1 MGRRFLP
8 TRGFASTRRLEAV
21 VGLLIALLAASPAAP
36 AKQTPGART
45 AHEDVVVTA
54 ERVPEARESIPAAV
68 SVLTREQID
77 RLPAENLAELLRF
90 LPGFHVH
97 FGADVGG
104 VPMVSSRGFFGGG
117 EAEYVQLLVDGVP
130 VGDVESGLADWKR
143 FRAADIER
151 IEALRGPA
159 SALYGDTALGG
170 LIQVFTR
177 RDLAPGPTGEVSV
190 SGGSFGSAA
199 ADAGGRFALGS
210 SRVGVSAS
218 ATTTEGFRQHSAAR
232 EGGADLSVHVP
243 AATGQWSF
251 ALSGSTRDRRE
262 PGPRTAGELEGDR
275 FESDPMFRFD
285 REETRRG
292 RISATWRREIGPIP
306 TRALLYAA
314 SRNTDLTRTL
324 LIAAGVGDRIFRSV
338 ATGAVGGSLESEK
351 SFRLGRGEAR
361 ASAGIDAARERLET
375 AYRAVKDE
383 GERGAEVARV
393 SGRRDRFALFVTG
406 AWEPLPRLRV
416 TAGTRWDSIR
426 DDFGRTAGGGSS
438 RSAWSPRVGV
448 NVRVG
453 KGDDPPLSL
462 FVQASRAFK
471 APTLDQLFDPRPF
484 PDFSGGTFRISSA
497 LLRPQRAKTVEAG
510 ISRRDGRSS
519 IEIVVYRTE
528 VDDEIDFDTAT
539 FRYAN
544 IGRTLHHGVEA
555 AASFC
560 GRCRVSPSLSYSWN
574 RTEPLEGEN
583 RGRQLK
589 NVPEHLFRPGIAAA
603 LPGRVQVEA
612 LATILTGRY
621 LDDGNRIPL
630 EDAAVFDLRLV
641 REFRRWK
648 ARVDLLNVTDRRW
661 EEVGLALPDLQG
673 NLVPYYFPAAGFAA
687 RVGMEWSF
695 Q

>member
-1 MGRRFLP
+1 LI
-8 TRGFASTRRLEAV
+8 
-21 VGLLIALLAASPAAP
+21 GLLVVLLAASPATP
-36 AKQTPGART
+36 TPQNPGAPT
-45 AHEDVVVTA
+45 ARESVVVTA

-68 SVLTREQID
+68 SVLTREQIE

-143 FRAADIER
+143 IRAADVER
-151 IEALRGPA
+151 VEALRGPA

-177 RDLAPGPTGEVSV
+177 RDLAPGPAGEASV

-199 ADAGGRFALGS
+199 SDLGARFALGS
-210 SRVGVSAS
+210 GRLGLSAS
-218 ATTTEGFRQHSAAR
+218 ASTTEGFREHSAA
-232 EGGADLSVHVP
+232 EEAGGDLSVAIP
-243 AATGQWSF
+243 AASGHWTF

-262 PGPRTAGELEGDR
+262 PGPRTAAELESDR
-275 FESDPMFRFD
+275 FGSESLFRFD

-292 RISATWRREIGPIP
+292 RVSAAWRRESGPIP
-306 TRALLYAA
+306 ARALLYAA
-314 SRNTDLTRTL
+314 ARDTDLTRTL

-338 ATGAVGGSLESEK
+338 ETGAVGGSIEAEK
-351 SFRLGRGEAR
+351 RFRLGRGEAR
-361 ASAGIDAARERLET
+361 ATGGIDTARERFET
-375 AYRAVKDE
+375 AYRAVGDA

-393 SGRRDRFALFVTG
+393 SGGRDRFALFVTG

-426 DDFGRTAGGGSS
+426 DDFGREAGGGSS
-438 RSAWSPRVGV
+438 RTAWSPRVGV

-484 PDFSGGTFRISSA
+484 PDFSGGTFRISNA
-497 LLRPQRAKTVEAG
+497 RLRPQRAKTVEAG

-519 IEIVVYRTE
+519 IEVVVYRTE

-544 IGRTLHHGVEA
+544 IGRTLHRGVEVT
-555 AASFC
+555 ASFLNA
-560 GRCRVSPSLSYSWN
+560 SPLSPFLSYSWN
-574 RTEPLEGEN
+574 RTEPLQGDN

-589 NVPEHLFRPGIAAA
+589 NVPQHLLRPGVAAE

-612 LATILTGRY
+612 LATILAGRY
-621 LDDGNRIPL
+621 LDDGNHIPL
-630 EDAAVFDLRLV
+630 DDAAVLDLRIV

-648 ARVDLLNVTDRRW
+648 ARLDLLNVTDRRW
-661 EEVGLALPDLQG
+661 EEVGLALPDFPG